1 MATHDH
7 ARVGRTGNSQY
18 YNQTSNQN
26 GDPVFYMGKIN
37 KIRENKNR
45 ASTCKQSY
53 STKTTLWPWMFTA
66 NHKII
71 FMDQH
76 RTLPETPQR
85 DLYLSRSSRMNI
97 PPPPKNNN
105 NNKKKIQTPYARL
118 LFFFTPNCSRSTHHL
133 LLRDVSLTNHHRGEL
148 VTCPMKLHP
157 SENRPPL
164 L

>member
-26 GDPVFYMGKIN
+26 GDSVFYRGKIN

-53 STKTTLWPWMFTA
+53 STKTTMWPWMFTA

-71 FMDQH
+71 FMDQE
-76 RTLPETPQR
+76 RTLPESPQH
-85 DLYLSRSSRMNI
+85 DLPFSRSSRLNI
-97 PPPPKNNN
+97 PPSP
-105 NNKKKIQTPYARL
+105 KKIQTPSA
-118 LFFFTPNCSRSTHHL
+118 PICSRSTHHL

-148 VTCPMKLHP
+148 VTCPM
-157 SENRPPL
+157 
-164 L
+164 